1 MIGRIWFITL
11 TGFWVLCSI
20 KYMVKNKT
28 YKAQA
33 LAIIMVILVISSII
47 GFSVFS
53 RITNQKKNLI
63 QERDSAEAYQ
73 VADMIL
79 DNLLLS
85 EPEDWVEA
93 EMPGITYTES
103 LYKVGDVVD
112 PVSPPSSQLTTK
124 INAESEWEKEKTVIN
139 EMEIEKDNVTGK
151 KEISDLTKRL
161 GHALDLQ
168 SLNICPLNEHDNK
181 YTLQL
186 TNTNEDTIFDLRPG
200 ETFVFPLAEGGFGG
214 NCQINLTF
222 PKAKTSQGGFTV
234 NNIYTEGDNI
244 KAYDFADTKNYCF
257 AQEGNCSNENFT
269 NPKGWD
275 KLASDTD
282 TPLQLP
288 IGGTHERIQITAIAE
303 DLSFKFSMS
312 DCDKDI
318 ELWQLR
324 ASATCNGT
332 YRAKEVIVPN
342 VGWSFSIFNYVFFN
356 GFGDISSAT
365 R

>member
-1 MIGRIWFITL
+1 
-11 TGFWVLCSI
+11 
-20 KYMVKNKT
+20 MVKNKT

-85 EPEDWVEA
+85 EPEDWVNA
-93 EMPGITYTES
+93 GMSGITYTES
-103 LYKVGDVVD
+103 LFQIGDGVD
-112 PVSPPSSQLTTK
+112 PVSPPSSQLITN
-124 INAESEWEKEKTVIN
+124 INAEWESEEEKTVIN
-139 EMEIEKDNVTGK
+139 EMEIEKDNVSGK
-151 KEISDLTKRL
+151 KEISDLTKQL

-200 ETFVFPLAEGGFGG
+200 ETFVFPLAEGGFQG
-214 NCQINLTF
+214 CQINLTF
-222 PKAKTSQGGFTV
+222 PKAETSQGGFTV

-244 KAYDFADTKNYCF
+244 KAYDFEDTINYCF
-257 AQEGNCSNENFT
+257 IGQSEDCSNENFT
-269 NPKGWD
+269 NPDGWD
-275 KLASDTD
+275 KLPSASD

-288 IGGTHERIQITAIAE
+288 IESTHERIQITAIAE